1 MTDYAD
7 LPTTWYA
14 MVRDPVETRTKWHRL
29 SFHAPDGDT
38 AIAIIETLFPGVDTK
53 PWRDLKTG
61 VRKPSV
67 GINGNLSLI
76 NSDNFTPPPGQSDRR
91 TKRLTSL
98 QCLHS
103 LNECIG
109 SVNDSLTD
117 VVSRMVQ
124 STNVN
129 NPVPKHAY
137 IAWYKMMVPWAKR
150 LASKAVLDSDE
161 IFTELR
167 AQRTE
172 AQFEGAVL
180 RMLESR
186 GVPAPAGP
194 NGSSSAPPLVKF
206 KPEWPYPPGLD
217 AKSGKEVT
225 VAVKP
230 AIEEVYLLPA
240 SLRPAVTEDDEPAW
254 GAPRSLRD
262 IGG

>member
-14 MVRDPVETRTKWHRL
+14 MVRDPFETRTKWHRL

-38 AIAIIETLFPGVDTK
+38 AIALVETLFPGLDTK
-53 PWRDLKTG
+53 PWRDLKAG
-61 VRKPSV
+61 KRKPSV
-67 GINGNLSLI
+67 GISGNLSLI

-103 LNECIG
+103 LNECIA
-109 SVNDSLTD
+109 SVNASLTD
-117 VVSRMVQ
+117 VAARMVQ
-124 STNVN
+124 STNAA
-129 NPVPKHAY
+129 NPIPKHSY
-137 IAWYKMMVPWAKR
+137 IAWYKMMVTWAKR

-172 AQFEGAVL
+172 AQFESAVL

-186 GVPAPAGP
+186 
-194 NGSSSAPPLVKF
+194 SAHERRTLEREGFTSALPVS
-206 KPEWPYPPGLD
+206 KPEWPFPKG
-217 AKSGKEVT
+217 AKSGDVL
-225 VAVKP
+225 AVKP
-230 AIEEVYLLPA
+230 TIEEVYLLPA
-240 SLRPAVTEDDEPAW
+240 ALQPAVTEDDEPVW